1 VGEKLYKAVSGT
13 LGVNRTNSAKW
24 LASHFLSGNCKLSN
38 GIIAELFSEKE
49 MQAFASLQF
58 DELWNKLAPK
68 MKSN

>member
-1 VGEKLYKAVSGT
+1 
-13 LGVNRTNSAKW
+13 
-24 LASHFLSGNCKLSN
+24 LSN